1 MKKDIL
7 IVCGF
12 IILIMIF
19 YYLNNNLKYGD
30 LNHDMKYIVS
40 NIDENDKMTIQIRI
54 NVGSRDEDK
63 SVSGI
68 SHLLEHMF
76 FQGSKKYPSSKDI
89 QQSIYECGGIFNATT
104 DMNKTIY
111 YIKASNSCIEE
122 SLDIISDSLYNS
134 LFDETK
140 LENEKKVV
148 INELNDMLSKP
159 KSLSSLGLQE
169 IMFKNTRL
177 EKNIAGDIESIKNIT
192 SDMLKNY
199 INTYYK
205 NNIIVSLTSPLNVNK
220 GYELIEKYFNKLP
233 QYEVKNIPNI
243 IKDKKRIF
251 YPDILFKKTAKS
263 IKYIKD
269 DSEQSFITMSFPSF
283 KYKEYHKNYYMII
296 ISEIL
301 TGWKQSKLYKILRE
315 DYGLLYSI
323 KSGNVSFEDLG
334 YFYIKFSTKN
344 NKEIVNRCINLIL
357 DTLFNLYK
365 NITKEEFYSSKSHM
379 IENIKLKKDEPYY
392 LNSLYTRDF
401 YYLDKIYTL
410 DDKIKTIEKIQL
422 KNLKN
427 ISEEVFKKELYCISY
442 TGLDKYL

>member
-1 MKKDIL
+1 MKKEI
-7 IVCGF
+7 F
-12 IILIMIF
+12 IICVFIIF
-19 YYLNNNLKYGD
+19 IIIYYYINNKLKYGD
-30 LNHDMKYIVS
+30 LNHGMKYIVS
-40 NIDENDKMTIQIRI
+40 DIDENNKMTIQIRI

-63 SVSGI
+63 SISGI

-76 FQGSKKYPSSKDI
+76 FQGSFKYPSSKDI
-89 QQSIYECGGIFNATT
+89 QKSIYECGGIFNATT

-111 YIKASNSCIEE
+111 YIKATNDCIDE
-122 SLDIISDSLYNS
+122 SLDIISDALYNS

-192 SDMLKNY
+192 TDMLKNY

-205 NNIIVSLTSPLNVNK
+205 NNIIVSLTCPLNVDES
-220 GYELIEKYFNKLP
+220 YELINKYFNKLP
-233 QYEVKNIPNI
+233 YYEVKNIPNI

-251 YPDILFKKTAKS
+251 YPNILFNKNFKS
-263 IKYIKD
+263 IKYINN
-269 DSEQSFITMSFPSF
+269 DSKQSFISMSFPSF
-283 KYKEYHKNYYMII
+283 KYKLINKNYHMII

-323 KSGNVSFEDLG
+323 KSGNVSFEDFG

-344 NKEIVNRCINLIL
+344 NKEIVNKCINLIL
-357 DTLFNLYK
+357 DTLFNLYE
-365 NITKEEFYSSKSHM
+365 NITKEEFDLSKSHM
-379 IENIKLKKDEPYY
+379 IENIKLKREEPYF

-410 DDKIKTIEKIQL
+410 EDKIKSIKKIQL

-427 ISEEVFKKELYCISY
+427 TAEEIFKEDFYYISY
-442 TGLDKYL
+442 TGTEKYI